1 MEYEN
6 FRSEGGVNEGGGL
19 GFLVWDSGEGAL
31 RERRSGGVAL
41 GEKVF
46 GGGGGKCKVS
56 VRGGLW
62 CFGGRFWVKKAG
74 RIGQKRAESG
84 RIGQKRA
91 ETVPG
96 ISRHRWGTDG
106 QRYRVAAVRYSV
118 FKERGGGILPPRR
131 VGGRRPGYRGVLYH
145 KGRGMSSKK
154 WLDLFDARFSGGAT
168 LLRHRVSQRM
178 VSACTVRLEVM
189 GRECRRWAGTP
200 HPTRLMC
207 PCARKLLAR
216 GAVTELRFC
225 ALCSCEA

>member
-1 MEYEN
+1 VEYEN

-84 RIGQKRA
+84 RIGQNRA
-91 ETVPG
+91 ETGRNGQKRFPESVA
-96 ISRHRWGTDG
+96 TDG
-106 QRYRVAAVRYSV
+106 AQMATDTEWRRY
-118 FKERGGGILPPRR
+118 GI
-131 VGGRRPGYRGVLYH
+131 
-145 KGRGMSSKK
+145 
-154 WLDLFDARFSGGAT
+154 RFSK
-168 LLRHRVSQRM
+168 
-178 VSACTVRLEVM
+178 SAVEGFDPPPPGRWTASRLPK
-189 GRECRRWAGTP
+189 GIIP
-200 HPTRLMC
+200 
-207 PCARKLLAR
+207 
-216 GAVTELRFC
+216 
-225 ALCSCEA
+225 